1 MRRAEYELV
10 LADAKDAKELWSK
23 LQWDEEKQ
31 RGAVN
36 TTVPEG
42 GDEFNCQQ
50 LQAGW
55 RLLGHNMESLCKEL
69 QFDPDN
75 KDKARARTR
84 KRTRVCVCVTLCPKS
99 FHKAERNRPIVDTC
113 ANEAVPRWETRRLI
127 TSVYLLN
134 FLHAVTPL
142 FHFLIPWFL
151 RDTSPQNLS
160 SS

>member
-84 KRTRVCVCVTLCPKS
+84 KRTRVCVCVCHPLSQEFSQSRAQQAHRGYLCQRS
-99 FHKAERNRPIVDTC
+99 CSAMGDAEIDHLR
-113 ANEAVPRWETRRLI
+113 VPAELFTRCDS
-127 TSVYLLN
+127 T
-134 FLHAVTPL
+134 FPL
-142 FHFLIPWFL
+142 FDSMVLA
-151 RDTSPQNLS
+151 
-160 SS
+160 

>member
-84 KRTRVCVCVTLCPKS
+84 KRTRVCVCVSPS
-99 FHKAERNRPIVDTC
+99 
-113 ANEAVPRWETRRLI
+113 VPRVFTKQSATGPSWIPVPTKLFRDGRRG
-127 TSVYLLN
+127 
-134 FLHAVTPL
+134 
-142 FHFLIPWFL
+142 
-151 RDTSPQNLS
+151 D
-160 SS
+160 